1 MLRPKFWALHQIITH
16 SMENLSNR
24 RLKAICHQF
33 FGIDYEVESIDFSNQ
48 KQKHDLLYYA
58 QRKSTIQLI
67 SWWLCAI
74 SALRDCSSNADK

>member
-1 MLRPKFWALHQIITH
+1 
-16 SMENLSNR
+16 MENLSNR

-67 SWWLCAI
+67 S
-74 SALRDCSSNADK
+74 